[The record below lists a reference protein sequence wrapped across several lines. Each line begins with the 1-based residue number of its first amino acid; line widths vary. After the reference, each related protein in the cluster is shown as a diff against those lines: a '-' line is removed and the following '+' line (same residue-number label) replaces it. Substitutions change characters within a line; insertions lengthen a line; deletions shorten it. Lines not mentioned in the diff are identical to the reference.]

1 MRQDA
6 STAGAYTSIDGRA
19 GMAKLI
25 AHAAARASIL
35 MESAMR
41 GPSEFLEPLQLYH
54 EAGYRVGVAIL
65 AVPAARSRL
74 QALRD
79 SAAARPTR
87 VFDPTSWILTTPVRR
102 IGGPATG
109 TGEDQ
114 RPHRSSDREQR
125 RGRGVGR

>member
-1 MRQDA
+1 M
-6 STAGAYTSIDGRA
+6 
-19 GMAKLI
+19 
-25 AHAAARASIL
+25 
-35 MESAMR
+35 
-41 GPSEFLEPLQLYH
+41 GPQWQTELD
-54 EAGYRVGVAIL
+54 RI
-65 AVPAARSRL
+65 

-79 SAAARPTR
+79 SAAARAAQ

-114 RPHRSSDREQR
+114 RPHRPPDPEQR